1 MRTIAV
7 AVTLVILFALTSCA
21 CVKQAAPPQPY
32 DTVHAGKGVT
42 ITFWRDEAE
51 PHSTARWYDI
61 LVTFEQREDYDA
73 LAQEVEFESGEFLI
87 EVFVVAKGSR
97 VVDHHR
103 GAGWRRMRV
112 YPVNIV
118 GVDLRNG
125 WGHLPC
131 TKDGRR
137 RTTVGPSFNATYQAA
152 HETRGF
158 ITRQAIEDAA
168 TWRITPDNKT
178 GALEVW
184 TPAEIHVIG
193 STALKRP

>member
-1 MRTIAV
+1 MFLGSIMRTAIFLV
-7 AVTLVILFALTSCA
+7 AIFCLTSCA
-21 CVKQAAPPQPY
+21 CVAKPSAAPY

-42 ITFWRDEAE
+42 ITFWRDVAE
-51 PHSTARWYDI
+51 PGSTAQWYDV

-73 LAQEVEFESGEFLI
+73 LAQEIEFESGEFLI
-87 EVFVVAKGSR
+87 EVFVVAKGCR

-103 GAGWRRMRV
+103 GMGWRRCKV

-118 GVDLRNG
+118 GVDLRDG

-131 TKDGRR
+131 TQDGSR
-137 RTTVGPSFNATYQAA
+137 RTTVGPNFNATYQAT
-152 HETRGF
+152 HETRGC

-168 TWRITPDNKT
+168 TWRITPDKET

-184 TPAEIHVIG
+184 TPGGISLFTSA
-193 STALKRP
+193 P